1 MYPSASPPTSAP
13 PCPLRYRH
21 GDIVV
26 YSCHAGYEL
35 WPLAYEKLRCEDPTG
50 WLPAVPP
57 SCHVTYIPE
66 NDGHRVVED
75 PFWETDFTDT
85 AARQAKQDPNEWMM
99 GGGTY
104 GETTDLMWSPDMEV
118 RMYFITRGSRITQEY
133 SLGSEMCVHFKLKS

>member
-1 MYPSASPPTSAP
+1 
-13 PCPLRYRH
+13 
-21 GDIVV
+21 V

-75 PFWETDFTDT
+75 PFWETDFTET
-85 AARQAKQDPNEWMM
+85 AARQAKQDPNEWMT
-99 GGGTY
+99 GGETY

-118 RMYFITRGSRITQEY
+118 RMYFIKEFMNHSRVYPPRT
-133 SLGSEMCVHFKLKS
+133 LGSSYVAKCAVHFKMKS